1 MIFQGLCISSAPKV
15 VKKGNAYLPL
25 AKSNVDEEENDS
37 EEEADGSNHDIG
49 DAQKV
54 VFAAQQGGC
63 RKDHTL
69 ISSKL
74 VHSKV

>member
-1 MIFQGLCISSAPKV
+1 MIFQGLRISSAPKV

-25 AKSNVDEEENDS
+25 AKFNVDEEENDS
-37 EEEADGSNHDIG
+37 EKEADGSNHDVG